1 MRFLPNPFYIE
12 ELRSQTGN
20 DKAVY
25 DYVMEQPETQ
35 EFIKKTIAYY
45 DYLLKKY
52 EEEGKMQMIIGIGCT
67 GGQHRSVTLTN
78 YFAEYYSQFYQV
90 YKWHRDADQLGGR
103 KMISFSRVVKEEI
116 VFNDFDSLCEKAI
129 LCAMVKIIGTL
140 SLNQLGLSL
149 SLRTENAKIASKLH
163 KILKKLY
170 NPHIEFLVS
179 RKMKLKKNN
188 VYVLKVSK
196 AREIL
201 EDLQLMDGIGFHTV
215 PDKTMLKTDEE
226 SRAYLAGVFLAC
238 GSVNNPETSNYHLE
252 MSVNEEEYADF
263 VQGLMNQY
271 QLNAKVIKRRN
282 KYVIYLKSAEK
293 IGDFLRAI
301 GASQSVM
308 SFEMTRIDRS
318 MANTVNRWNNCDIA
332 NEVKAMSA
340 SQAQI
345 EDIAYVMDK
354 AGLEV
359 LDDRTQKIAIL
370 RLENPELTLNELATV
385 YEEQTEKSISKS
397 GLHRSFKKIKE
408 EAEKLKQMENDTHGR
423 H

>member
-1 MRFLPNPFYIE
+1 
-12 ELRSQTGN
+12 
-20 DKAVY
+20 
-25 DYVMEQPETQ
+25 
-35 EFIKKTIAYY
+35 
-45 DYLLKKY
+45 
-52 EEEGKMQMIIGIGCT
+52 
-67 GGQHRSVTLTN
+67 
-78 YFAEYYSQFYQV
+78 
-90 YKWHRDADQLGGR
+90 
-103 KMISFSRVVKEEI
+103 MISFSRVVKEEI

-215 PDKTMLKTDEE
+215 QDKTMLKTDEE